1 MTLLGPDRPSP
12 SRSGRPAGDPGDPAG
27 SRAVVRVAAVGDI
40 HLGEDCAGL
49 LRPAFEA
56 LPDCADVLLL
66 AGDLTRHGTVAE
78 ARVVAGEIVSLGVPV
93 VAVLGNHDHH
103 SDEPEEVSRVLRDAG
118 AHVLEGD
125 SVVLPVAGHKVGVAG
140 VKGFCGGFVG
150 RSAGEFGEPEM
161 KAFVRTT
168 RRSAES
174 LAGALGGLARHG
186 CAVRVALTHF
196 SPVPD
201 TLAGEPPEI
210 HPFLGSYLLAE
221 AIDAEGADLAV
232 HGHAH
237 LGTEHGMTAGGVR
250 VRNVAQPVI
259 DHAFAL
265 YRLPLDGGPGA
276 RTGPAGL
283 VGRYGT
289 H

>member
-1 MTLLGPDRPSP
+1 MTLLGPE
-12 SRSGRPAGDPGDPAG
+12 
-27 SRAVVRVAAVGDI
+27 RAAPEPVVRIAAVGDI

-56 LPDCADVLLL
+56 LPDCADLLLL
-66 AGDLTRHGTVAE
+66 AGDLTRHGSVAE
-78 ARVVAGEIVSLGVPV
+78 AEVVAGEVASLGVPV

-103 SDEPEEVSRVLRDAG
+103 AGTPDEVGGVLRDAG
-118 AHVLEGD
+118 VLVLEGE
-125 SVVLPVAGHKVGVAG
+125 STVLPVAGHKVGVAG

-161 KAFVRTT
+161 KAFVRAT
-168 RRSAES
+168 RRSAE
-174 LAGALGGLARHG
+174 GLARALGELAEHG

-210 HPFLGSYLLAE
+210 YPFLGSYLLAE
-221 AIDAEGADLAV
+221 AIDAQGADLAV

-259 DHAFAL
+259 DHAYAL
-265 YRLPLDGGPGA
+265 YRLPLDGSA
-276 RTGPAGL
+276 AHADTTTA
-283 VGRYGT
+283 RYGNR
-289 H
+289 